1 VTIRGVL
8 FDMDGLMIDSE
19 PLWQRAEI
27 EVFATVGIR
36 LTRELCLETR
46 GRRID
51 EVVEHWRTRH
61 PWPTPSAA
69 TIRDQIVGRVIEG
82 IRREGT
88 AKPGLDHAIEFF
100 ASLGL
105 PLGVASSSDYAII
118 DAVLECLGVASRF
131 AIVHS
136 GEEEALGKPHP
147 DVYRSAA
154 LKLGVAAE
162 HCLALEDSPSGV
174 AAARAAGM
182 RCIAVLDA
190 TGVSGADLDRER
202 TLLADADADAILTSL
217 EEIDARLWHSLRD

>member
-1 VTIRGVL
+1 MIGGVL

-51 EVVEHWRTRH
+51 EVVEHWRSRH
-61 PWPTPSAA
+61 PWATPPAA

-82 IRREGT
+82 VRREG
-88 AKPGLDHAIEFF
+88 APKPGLDHAIEFF

-105 PLGVASSSDYAII
+105 PLGVASSSDYALI
-118 DAVLECLGVASRF
+118 DAVLERLGVSRRF

-147 DVYRSAA
+147 DVYRNAA
-154 LKLGVAAE
+154 RKLGVPPE
-162 HCLALEDSPSGV
+162 HCLALEDSPSGI

-182 RCIAVLDA
+182 RCIAVLDE
-190 TGVSGADLDRER
+190 TGVSAEGIDRER
-202 TLLADADADAILTSL
+202 ARLAGATAILTSL
-217 EEIDARLWHSLRD
+217 EEIDARLWQSILD